1 MFTQQPGQADKAK
14 VAKRKFEVE
23 EGDLLTLLNVYYA
36 FHKLGG
42 VEWSKSR
49 HWCTSH
55 FLRYKAL
62 KRATELR
69 EQLFKVLR
77 RFGMT
82 VVSCTNKEVILKTI
96 LMGLFPNAAY
106 LHFDGKYRTVRG
118 DIPLKVSSTSTPP
131 TATATVTVTSSTI
144 TFTSST
150 ITITTPT
157 RCTRSLCCTR

>member
-14 VAKRKFEVE
+14 IAKRKFEVE
-23 EGDLLTLLNVYYA
+23 EGDLLPLLNVYYA

-49 HWCTSH
+49 HWCASH

-118 DIPLKVSSTSTPP
+118 DIPLKVGSTST
-131 TATATVTVTSSTI
+131 TTTSIIFNTSTS
-144 TFTSST
+144 TFTTTTSIIFTST
-150 ITITTPT
+150 T
-157 RCTRSLCCTR
+157 RCALSPCCIR